1 MNRKEKRFFLNDESQ
16 IEPDSTEVVYMVANG
31 SETNELDPAAYLKIS
46 TSPNNNKSYFVK
58 TYNSLILDP
67 WGTYAGREASINT
80 SFKKV
85 SKDTYDYFAKYL
97 KTKNSIYLT
106 RAQRGFINA

>member
-1 MNRKEKRFFLNDESQ
+1 MSREEKRFFLNDESQ

-31 SETNELDPAAYLKIS
+31 DKTDELDPMAYLKIS
-46 TSPNNNKSYFVK
+46 TSPNKKRSYYVK

-80 SFKKV
+80 SFKTV